1 MIPSIMNL
9 KIHSGD
15 RFKLRLWLPLFI
27 VWPLALVLFFLLLP
41 FLVIAEIVLRLANAR
56 IYLFS
61 IIGCTISLVS
71 AMRGLTV
78 KVNNA
83 RHKSI
88 VDVTFL

>member
-1 MIPSIMNL
+1 
-9 KIHSGD
+9 
-15 RFKLRLWLPLFI
+15 
-27 VWPLALVLFFLLLP
+27 VWPFALVLFFLLLP
-41 FLVIAEIVLRLANAR
+41 FLVLAEIVLRLANAR

-61 IIGCTISLVS
+61 IIGCAISLVS

-83 RHKSI
+83 KHNSI